1 VLFKAGV
8 SWLVA
13 ASSGED
19 AEEEEEEEGVD
30 DEDDDEDDGKA
41 SMTPSVCIS
50 PKIDLAAGSPT
61 AGSACE
67 P

>member
-1 VLFKAGV
+1 VAG
-8 SWLVA
+8 
-13 ASSGED
+13 SSVEY
-19 AEEEEEEEGVD
+19 AEEEEEEGVD